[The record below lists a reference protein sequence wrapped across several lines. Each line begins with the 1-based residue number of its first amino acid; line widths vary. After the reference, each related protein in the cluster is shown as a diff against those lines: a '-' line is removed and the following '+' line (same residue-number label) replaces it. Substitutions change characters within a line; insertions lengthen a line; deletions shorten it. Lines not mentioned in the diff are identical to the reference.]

1 MNHPMQNQLDNPDL
15 IALLRQGES
24 QKKENKRL
32 AAKLK
37 TTKPKDLDKQVH
49 AFHDEVFEKIDCL
62 TCANC
67 CKTTSPGMHDRDVE
81 RLAKHLKIKPL
92 QVIEQY
98 MEMDADGEYVFRSAP
113 CPFLGADNY
122 CSVYESRPLA
132 CREYPHT
139 NRKRFYQVLD
149 LSVKNTD
156 VCPAVVAIFDKIRD
170 SYISDVGRKV
180 KL

>member
-1 MNHPMQNQLDNPDL
+1 MAYGMNQPNDPTL
-15 IALLRQGES
+15 IGLLEKGKI
-24 QKKENKRL
+24 QKKENIKL

-37 TTKPKDLDKQVH
+37 ASKPRDLDKQVH
-49 AFHDEVFEKIDCL
+49 EFHKEVFEKIDCL

-67 CKTTSPGMHDRDVE
+67 CKTTSPGMHDRDVD
-81 RLAKHLKIKPL
+81 RLAKHLKIKPS

-98 MEMDADGEYVFRSAP
+98 MEMDSDGEYVFRSAP

-149 LSVKNTD
+149 LSVKNTE
-156 VCPAVVAIFDKIRD
+156 VCPAVVAIFDKLRE
-170 SYISDVGRKV
+170 SKE
-180 KL
+180 